1 MEFGFGSFYAGGL
14 LPFVNYGLYS
24 QLSNS
29 VPITATILEG
39 SLIGSGLGTLSV
51 PPNNFSIG
59 NSFRGDFGGL
69 LSSKNNDQIRI
80 RIKTNGV
87 ILADSGLQTLPGNTN
102 TVWSLSLNFTIRT
115 LGIAGVGSI
124 VTYANFL
131 TIKQSNG
138 TSEGFGFNNVNNT
151 TFDTTIAN
159 NLEVTAQWS
168 SNSPLNSIYSDF
180 FVLSKI
186 Y

>member
-1 MEFGFGSFYAGGL
+1 MMIIFYL
-14 LPFVNYGLYS
+14 IYS
-24 QLSNS
+24 
-29 VPITATILEG
+29 I
-39 SLIGSGLGTLSV
+39 
-51 PPNNFSIG
+51 
-59 NSFRGDFGGL
+59 
-69 LSSKNNDQIRI
+69 
-80 RIKTNGV
+80 
-87 ILADSGLQTLPGNTN
+87 
-102 TVWSLSLNFTIRT
+102 FTIINA
-115 LGIAGVGSI
+115 L
-124 VTYANFL
+124 FL

-180 FVLSKI
+180 FVLNKI